1 MLCRKLCCVAWRA
14 GRIYWD
20 FRFCTQHKSGG
31 DNGRMAFS
39 PRRPTM
45 FDQLFSQPSTLAR
58 HRHSPY
64 AVERR
69 RYLSH
74 LMEEGHSRSNLLD
87 IAAVLISLARHLP
100 LHQPTICHAEIEASA
115 EAWTKTI
122 HRSAKCLIVGKR
134 QFIFCLLYT
143 SRCV

>member
-1 MLCRKLCCVAWRA
+1 
-14 GRIYWD
+14 
-20 FRFCTQHKSGG
+20 
-31 DNGRMAFS
+31 
-39 PRRPTM
+39 M

-100 LHQPTICHAEIEASA
+100 LHQPTIFHAEIEASA

-134 QFIFCLLYT
+134 QFIFHATNWMRLLG
-143 SRCV
+143 RLREPRVMQPFAAEMDDFL